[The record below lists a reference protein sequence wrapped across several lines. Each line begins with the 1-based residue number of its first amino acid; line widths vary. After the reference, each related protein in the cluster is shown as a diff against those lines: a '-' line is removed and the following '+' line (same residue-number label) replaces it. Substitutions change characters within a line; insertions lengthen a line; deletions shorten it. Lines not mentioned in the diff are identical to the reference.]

1 MSRASS
7 SSSLQAAA
15 LQQSGST
22 RAMASTK
29 AVKVAGAAAQAKEP
43 APKLSETATKPSAA
57 KSGVKKAEQKPRE
70 PKKKV
75 GKPASASLLL
85 PLPVLFLFVTTYVL
99 RVKPGEE
106 QQAGGSQKVTME
118 AKRST
123 GACARGPPSCYYK
136 FSLYLLLS

>member
-1 MSRASS
+1 
-7 SSSLQAAA
+7 
-15 LQQSGST
+15 
-22 RAMASTK
+22 MASMK

-43 APKLSETATKPSAA
+43 APKLSVTATKPSAA

-106 QQAGGSQKVTME
+106 QQASGSQKVTME

>member
-1 MSRASS
+1 
-7 SSSLQAAA
+7 
-15 LQQSGST
+15 
-22 RAMASTK
+22 MASMK

-70 PKKKV
+70 PKKV

-106 QQAGGSQKVTME
+106 QQAGGGQKVTME
-118 AKRST
+118 ARN
-123 GACARGPPSCYYK
+123 GACARGPPSCYDINYYK
-136 FSLYLLLS
+136 PSLCLLVSNDVINLCP